1 MEYVVFVNTL
11 KVLSGIRI
19 RHLPPDLLQK
29 HGSFK
34 CLEINIK
41 AVQRNLSPKIQKKK
55 KASKMKDV
63 IIKKLFLKVSTN
75 DY

>member
-55 KASKMKDV
+55 KSLENERCDC
-63 IIKKLFLKVSTN
+63 KKIVFKGE
-75 DY
+75 YQ